1 VGRAP
6 VGYDPLAV
14 DLPAVTFVDASN
26 LGTRWTWPIGDTL
39 DVAEWADQEGH
50 VSSHP
55 GVLLLSAEGGE
66 SWRTTALP
74 CPLKCHLGGQLSLAL
89 SSRASNE
96 IVAFRPMLAGLDHA
110 GPYRSRWTPCRR
122 RSPWTV
128 DRGHSTHARR
138 RVRSEESPC
147 ARGLGDAIGVT

>member
-1 VGRAP
+1 M
-6 VGYDPLAV
+6 
-14 DLPAVTFVDASN
+14 
-26 LGTRWTWPIGDTL
+26 
-39 DVAEWADQEGH
+39 AEWADQEGH

-66 SWRTTALP
+66 SGQTTALP
-74 CPLKCHLGGQLSLAL
+74 CPLKCRLGGQLSLAP

-96 IVAFRPMLAGLDHA
+96 IVAFGPMVAGLDHA

-128 DRGHSTHARR
+128 DTRHTPGVGYEARSRHVRGA
-138 RVRSEESPC
+138 
-147 ARGLGDAIGVT
+147 